1 MLVEIFGPAGG
12 CGGGSG
18 VVGEVVGF
26 EDEVPA
32 VEAVRTAV
40 AHDVAGLPHLAA
52 EVLGIG
58 ITPVQQV
65 GPAPAVDAR
74 DLRVRLE
81 HDADSTAA
89 AESSRSADDGARAS
103 VQELVSPVVAAA
115 VPSGAASASAPAP
128 MRSPCGV
135 TA

>member
-40 AHDVAGLPHLAA
+40 ADDVAGLPQLAA

-81 HDADSTAA
+81 HDADSRPS
-89 AESSRSADDGARAS
+89 SSRGALPTTGRRAS
-103 VQELVSPVVAAA
+103 VQELVPVVAAA
-115 VPSGAASASAPAP
+115 VPSGAPSASAPAP